1 MIHQFVS
8 AEPPKR
14 KRDDPPTSPSS
25 SSPSLTTQSAQGSTQ
40 SDSSNEPF
48 QLHCSNCG
56 KELGLSQ
63 CYPCP
68 AEDYILIIN
77 SKDVKDIVNEVAGD
91 KNIEKNA
98 QYIYQHCFN
107 DENNN
112 YIGQVQERS
121 ATWIWSVKFDGFDE
135 FLSLLEEKGLRVEE
149 LYEED
154 SRIYNITKN

>member
-8 AEPPKR
+8 AEPKR
-14 KRDDPPTSPSS
+14 KREDSPSSPSS
-25 SSPSLTTQSAQGSTQ
+25 SSQSSQGYTQPASPDES
-40 SDSSNEPF
+40 F

-77 SKDVKDIVNEVAGD
+77 SEDAKNIVNEVAGD
-91 KNIEKNA
+91 KSIEKNA
-98 QYIYQHCFN
+98 EYIFQHCFN
-107 DENNN
+107 DENND
-112 YIGQVQERS
+112 YIGQVQATS
-121 ATWIWSVKFDGFDE
+121 ATCIWSVKFDGFDE
-135 FLSLLEEKGLRVEE
+135 FESLLKERGLRVEE